1 MSGDDDNR
9 KRSSQWP
16 SPERPYQAKEEDM
29 KVWGILLFGFV
40 GATATTL
47 AVSSFPLFSFVN
59 VNPIC
64 NSLAADG
71 N

>member
-1 MSGDDDNR
+1 MNSLSTLWEFAGKMSGDDDNR

-40 GATATTL
+40 GATATSL
-47 AVSSFPLFSFVN
+47 AVSSFPLFS
-59 VNPIC
+59 
-64 NSLAADG
+64 L
-71 N
+71 